1 MNLIVWLDH
10 QRPLTKKY
18 FFFQLASSE
27 NQVSDLESAKSKM
40 SSESTGLN
48 TQIEELEHKIGML
61 QKNNKSL
68 DNQLN
73 DMKQSYE
80 DELRG
85 KQDAQ
90 HKLQQ
95 ALSELDQ
102 VNESLEEEQSAKS
115 DLQNK
120 LSRAV
125 SEASQ
130 WRGKYESEGAN
141 RVEELE
147 DAKYDQFFVFII
159 AQCLNC
165 YFAT

>member
-1 MNLIVWLDH
+1 
-10 QRPLTKKY
+10 
-18 FFFQLASSE
+18 
-27 NQVSDLESAKSKM
+27 M

-95 ALSELDQ
+95 ALSELEQ
-102 VNESLEEEQSAKS
+102 VNESYEEEQSARN

-130 WRGKYESEGAN
+130 WRGKYESEGAS

-147 DAKYDQFFVFII
+147 DAKYDWFII
-159 AQCLNC
+159 LNITQYLDC
-165 YFAT
+165 DFETSFV

>member
-1 MNLIVWLDH
+1 M
-10 QRPLTKKY
+10 
-18 FFFQLASSE
+18 
-27 NQVSDLESAKSKM
+27 SDLESVKSKI
-40 SSESTGLN
+40 SSESNNLN
-48 TQIEELEHKIGML
+48 VQIEELEHKIGLL

-68 DNQLN
+68 DNALSE
-73 DMKQSYE
+73 MKQSYE

-95 ALSELDQ
+95 AVSEIEQLT
-102 VNESLEEEQSAKS
+102 ESLDEEQNAKS

-120 LSRAV
+120 FSRAV

-130 WRGKYESEGAN
+130 WRGKYESEGAS

-147 DAKYDQFFVFII
+147 DAKYAWFLVYII
-159 AQCLNC
+159 TQSLI
-165 YFAT
+165 